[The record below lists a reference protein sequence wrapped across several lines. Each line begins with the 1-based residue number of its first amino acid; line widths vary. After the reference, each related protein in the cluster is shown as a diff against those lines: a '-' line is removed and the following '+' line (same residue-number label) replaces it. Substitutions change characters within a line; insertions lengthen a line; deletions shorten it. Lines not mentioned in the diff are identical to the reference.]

1 MAIKRRDGQI
11 WIDKNNT
18 HRLKYHIDNTTYEVA
33 TSQTFAS
40 NDIPSVKK
48 GQLVVSTGG
57 TLAKAVW
64 PDDAERV
71 LGIVTTT
78 EDIENSKYVT
88 SISSSGRI
96 ILSAEEIA
104 ECFVDGTA
112 LPSATWPG
120 SANWATADKKGI
132 GCPVYWFIGLSKS
145 TSKYIDSTDNPGML
159 TFMTPSGFKYGI
171 TDIADDQFNISYDN
185 LPIVG
190 HVVDYSY
197 SGSNFTELVIDL
209 QVSTYT
215 PSVTWNYP
223 GIHGTAGGHE
233 SGKLPSDGTENKFYH
248 GLFADNAKNNI
259 CICNLAIR
267 AISADTSYPEGT
279 DAEEYTIVAPYRNV
293 IKAPNDRFT
302 GITFKSIESFRY
314 RITGTV
320 HYNIDRRSN

>member
-104 ECFVDGTA
+104 KCFVDGTA
-112 LPSATWPG
+112 LPATD
-120 SANWATADKKGI
+120 WATVDKKGI

-145 TSKYIDSTDNPGML
+145 TSEYIDSTDKPGML
-159 TFMTPSGFKYGI
+159 TFKIGR
-171 TDIADDQFNISYDN
+171 A
-185 LPIVG
+185 
-190 HVVDYSY
+190 HV
-197 SGSNFTELVIDL
+197 
-209 QVSTYT
+209 
-215 PSVTWNYP
+215 
-223 GIHGTAGGHE
+223 
-233 SGKLPSDGTENKFYH
+233 
-248 GLFADNAKNNI
+248 
-259 CICNLAIR
+259 
-267 AISADTSYPEGT
+267 
-279 DAEEYTIVAPYRNV
+279 
-293 IKAPNDRFT
+293 
-302 GITFKSIESFRY
+302 
-314 RITGTV
+314 
-320 HYNIDRRSN
+320 

>member
-71 LGIVTTT
+71 LGIVTAT

-104 ECFVDGTA
+104 KCFVDGTA
-112 LPSATWPG
+112 LPAPD
-120 SANWATADKKGI
+120 WAVDKKGI

-145 TSKYIDSTDNPGML
+145 ENEYIDSTDKPGML
-159 TFMTPSGFKYGI
+159 TFSTPSGFKYGV
-171 TDIADDQFNISYDN
+171 TSVEKEQFNIAM
-185 LPIVG
+185 
-190 HVVDYSY
+190 
-197 SGSNFTELVIDL
+197 T
-209 QVSTYT
+209 
-215 PSVTWNYP
+215 
-223 GIHGTAGGHE
+223 
-233 SGKLPSDGTENKFYH
+233 
-248 GLFADNAKNNI
+248 
-259 CICNLAIR
+259 
-267 AISADTSYPEGT
+267 IS
-279 DAEEYTIVAPYRNV
+279 
-293 IKAPNDRFT
+293 
-302 GITFKSIESFRY
+302 
-314 RITGTV
+314 
-320 HYNIDRRSN
+320 RS